1 MIDDGTGSAQQ
12 YTCTEV
18 IHVVQV
24 YVYGTCSSRV
34 PGYSINVC
42 MCAPVHLY
50 KYRGTHDEG
59 SEQGARESTYR
70 VLQVRAEFTCRIID
84 LKNR

>member
-1 MIDDGTGSAQQ
+1 MIDDGSAQQ

-42 MCAPVHLY
+42 TCAPINTVV
-50 KYRGTHDEG
+50 RGTHDEG

-70 VLQVRAEFTCRIID
+70 DYRYEQNRIID
-84 LKNR
+84 LKNRK

>member
-1 MIDDGTGSAQQ
+1 MIDDGSAQQ

-42 MCAPVHLY
+42 MCAPILYIINTVVHMT
-50 KYRGTHDEG
+50 KVQNKE
-59 SEQGARESTYR
+59 RESPRTAT
-70 VLQVRAEFTCRIID
+70 VPGTTGTSRI
-84 LKNR
+84 